1 MIREATIQDLKEIM
15 TIVRAVVKL
24 MRERGSVQWDDS
36 YPTEADY
43 LKDIN
48 KRELFVYLI
57 EDKIVGV
64 YAISQEGH
72 SEYPSINWASN
83 VPAWTLKRIA
93 LNPDYHGRGI
103 ADQLMRF
110 AEEHAKANG
119 VYRINTDTYRE
130 NLHAQKVFKRHGYQ
144 LVDKRTGRRG
154 TIEFFYF
161 EKILSKGEE

>member
-1 MIREATIQDLKEIM
+1 MIREATLQDLEEIM

-64 YAISQEGH
+64 YAISHEGH
-72 SEYPSINWASN
+72 NEYPSINWTSN

-93 LNPDYHGRGI
+93 ISPDYHGRGI

-110 AEEHAKANG
+110 AEEHAKDNG
-119 VYRINTDTYRE
+119 VYRINTDTYSE

-161 EKILSKGEE
+161 EKVLSKEEE